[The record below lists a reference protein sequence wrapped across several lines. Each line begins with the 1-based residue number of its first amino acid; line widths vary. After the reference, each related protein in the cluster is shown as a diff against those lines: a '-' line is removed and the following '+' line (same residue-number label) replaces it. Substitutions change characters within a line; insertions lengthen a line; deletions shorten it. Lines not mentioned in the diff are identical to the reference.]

1 MSKGRKRRADGSSN
15 DTGKDSEATNGTAM
29 SNNQNSVSGMQT
41 SNANTT
47 AGGQHQVTAAKT
59 SVAMVVATPGSAFNS
74 EPKSKVIAVYR
85 YLYLNNSTRI
95 RCCIRPLATFD

>member
-29 SNNQNSVSGMQT
+29 SNSVSGMQAST
-41 SNANTT
+41 GNTT

-74 EPKSKVIAVYR
+74 EPKSKVIAVYK
-85 YLYLNNSTRI
+85 Y
-95 RCCIRPLATFD
+95 